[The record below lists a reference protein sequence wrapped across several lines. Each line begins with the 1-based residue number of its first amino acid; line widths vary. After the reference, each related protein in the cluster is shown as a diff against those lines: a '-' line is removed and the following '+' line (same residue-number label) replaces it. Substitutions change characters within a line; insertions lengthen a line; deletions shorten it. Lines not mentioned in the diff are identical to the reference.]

1 MLRFIASHRCC
12 VFLQIED
19 PPPAKRLRLALL
31 QWPGIKPAVSLKY
44 ACTDTL
50 FFHPGSPHFHIAPKA
65 KEPLDREQEMA
76 CERRG
81 GSK

>member
-1 MLRFIASHRCC
+1 MIESAGVPRFIVLRFIVSHRCC

-50 FFHPGSPHFHIAPKA
+50 SFFILVHPIFII
-65 KEPLDREQEMA
+65 
-76 CERRG
+76 
-81 GSK
+81 SKG